1 MYDNQK
7 VWAGERVLGSH
18 YGHYRIYFRHDADV
32 VSKSVVVVKNKNM
45 LKTKK
50 SVLFLIALVLLVTVV
65 VYYQYTRDILQP
77 LRGESGDTMPSK
89 VTGKEVSAVVS
100 YDTPGDYKDILRFVV
115 TVNEAGMIERIET
128 LDDETNQI
136 PEKKKEF
143 NQQINTLLQGKKLSE
158 LSAIDKVGTSS
169 MTTDA
174 FNEALPKLQASL

>member
-1 MYDNQK
+1 
-7 VWAGERVLGSH
+7 
-18 YGHYRIYFRHDADV
+18 
-32 VSKSVVVVKNKNM
+32 M

-50 SVLFLIALVLLVTVV
+50 SVLFGVGLILVISVF
-65 VYYQYTRDILQP
+65 VYYRYTKDMLQSSRQGDMAATP
-77 LRGESGDTMPSK
+77 LKNDNEAMVEKS
-89 VTGKEVSAVVS
+89 VSAVVS
-100 YDTPGDYKDILRFVV
+100 YDTPGDYKDVLRFVV
-115 TVNEAGMIERIET
+115 TVNESGMIKRIET

-143 NQQINTLLQGKKLSE
+143 NEQINTLLQGKKLSE